1 MPAWILIAVGI
12 LVLIVGSELVVRGGS
27 QLARRLRISPMIIG
41 LTVVSIGTS
50 APELAVGIQSGLQGV
65 GELAVGTVAGTNVV
79 NLLLILGLST
89 LIRPFIVR
97 RQTLRVDLPAMG
109 VAALSLV
116 LLSLDGSLSL
126 LDGLLLLTIAV
137 AYTGLLLYVSYL
149 QRNKPIGQAT
159 SGKPADDADAG
170 SPAAPTVAWRKTLLE
185 ALALVGGIVIIVFGA
200 QWLVDGSVEV
210 AERFGVSQAL
220 IGLTIVAI
228 GTSAPEIATTVVAT
242 IRNDRDI
249 AIGNLI
255 GSSVYNIALVVGA
268 TAVVAGPEGV
278 QLGSELV
285 TIDLPIMAG
294 VVLLCVPVFLSGR
307 RVGRAEGGL
316 FVVAYLAYLS
326 YLILTR
332 V

>member
-12 LVLIVGSELVVRGGS
+12 LTLIVGSEFVVRGGS

-89 LIRPFIVR
+89 LMRPLVVR

-109 VAALSLV
+109 VAALALI
-116 LLSLDGSLSL
+116 LFSLDGSLSL

-149 QRNKPIGQAT
+149 QRNKPLGQAT
-159 SGKPADDADAG
+159 SGKPAGHADG
-170 SPAAPTVAWRKTLLE
+170 DSPAAPIVAWRKTLLE
-185 ALALVGGIVIIVFGA
+185 VLALVGGIVTIVFGA
-200 QWLVDGSVEV
+200 QWLVDGSIEV
-210 AERFGVSQAL
+210 AERLGVSQAL

-268 TAVVAGPEGV
+268 TAVVAVPEGV

-307 RVGRAEGGL
+307 RMGRAEGGL
-316 FVVAYLAYLS
+316 FVVAYLVYLS
-326 YLILTR
+326 YLIFTR
-332 V
+332 I